1 VSGACAVDGCRTD
14 TVLWT
19 SGAERSM
26 SGVTYSKESVGP
38 SRMSGVLLGL
48 ICAFGVVALGRG
60 CGHGWIPPQQLQWP
74 SASVGPSR
82 MSGVLLGLICALGPV
97 K

>member
-1 VSGACAVDGCRTD
+1 MSGACAVDGCRTD

-60 CGHGWIPPQQLQWP
+60 CGHGAP
-74 SASVGPSR
+74 AE
-82 MSGVLLGLICALGPV
+82 GVCGLAGRLCAGV
-97 K
+97 Q